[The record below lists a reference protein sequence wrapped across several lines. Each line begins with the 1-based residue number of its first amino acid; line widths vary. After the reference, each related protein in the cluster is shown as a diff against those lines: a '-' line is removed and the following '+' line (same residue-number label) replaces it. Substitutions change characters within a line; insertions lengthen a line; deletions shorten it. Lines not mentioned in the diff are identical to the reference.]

1 MDSFSRDKDKHKRNP
16 SDFFELDDEDF
27 ERIFKEIR
35 WIIERV
41 CRCPFNRKESG
52 KPFVH
57 NIIIRIGPNGKPKIQ
72 ELRNCPLKKQTGEL
86 TISKERES
94 LTDVIE
100 YDDEIAI
107 TVELPGVEK
116 KDIDLK
122 AIEDTLEIKVDIP
135 QRKYRK
141 LVNLPCDVQPR
152 TLKATYKNGVL
163 DVVIKRIEKS
173 KEESIK

>member
-41 CRCPFNRKESG
+41 YRCPFNRKESG

-72 ELRNCPLKKQTGEL
+72 E
-86 TISKERES
+86 
-94 LTDVIE
+94 
-100 YDDEIAI
+100 
-107 TVELPGVEK
+107 
-116 KDIDLK
+116 
-122 AIEDTLEIKVDIP
+122 
-135 QRKYRK
+135 
-141 LVNLPCDVQPR
+141 
-152 TLKATYKNGVL
+152 
-163 DVVIKRIEKS
+163 
-173 KEESIK
+173 